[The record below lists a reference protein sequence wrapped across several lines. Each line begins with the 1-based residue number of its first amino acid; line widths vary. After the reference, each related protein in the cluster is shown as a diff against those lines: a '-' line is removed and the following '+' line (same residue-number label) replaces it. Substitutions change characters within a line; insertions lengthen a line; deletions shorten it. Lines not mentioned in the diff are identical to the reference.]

1 MWEQRVKG
9 NILHVFYE
17 FDGLKGWRIFLPAE
31 FEQVYLTLTEINK
44 FLPTLS
50 FLHWIIN
57 KQSKNMDT
65 NPLADISILLKT
77 QLCINTDSSS
87 CREKT
92 WLPSADITKKKDHF
106 KNVTQVFQNHP
117 ISTVCSG
124 IPVIGHHHLLI
135 IGGNKIKPSINKTG
149 NDSRR
154 HLLSAG
160 DIKEQRCKIIKTHK
174 LTIKEA
180 LKSHLCIKREIKNWF
195 CYF

>member
-1 MWEQRVKG
+1 
-9 NILHVFYE
+9 
-17 FDGLKGWRIFLPAE
+17 
-31 FEQVYLTLTEINK
+31 
-44 FLPTLS
+44 
-50 FLHWIIN
+50 
-57 KQSKNMDT
+57 MDT

-106 KNVTQVFQNHP
+106 KNVTQVFQNHL
-117 ISTVCSG
+117 ISTVFSG

-180 LKSHLCIKREIKNWF
+180 LKEHLCIKREIKNWF